1 VAPRRWAAAG
11 NGGRGWWCLE
21 ARGSRGVQL
30 CGEGCYGKP
39 RRALYRRGKAVRGGI
54 SPQRP
59 AAEGP
64 RRGRFRKNPYVAGE
78 VPSGIRSVVLWDMT
92 RRAGELGNGGDGG
105 GVERSAPARV
115 EVTGRAGE

>member
-1 VAPRRWAAAG
+1 MVVGGGGVWRPVEAG
-11 NGGRGWWCLE
+11 GFSCVVRG
-21 ARGSRGVQL
+21 ATGSRAGPFIGV
-30 CGEGCYGKP
+30 G
-39 RRALYRRGKAVRGGI
+39 RRLGGGI

-105 GVERSAPARV
+105 GVERSAPERV